1 VETRRDFGSLRDAAC
16 GPFSLRIVADC
27 PLIPG
32 CISQGKDQ
40 REALANIRET
50 IELCMETQPHESWSL
65 PPDYQVIDIDVAA

>member
-1 VETRRDFGSLRDAAC
+1 MKLPVVLTPGEDGW
-16 GPFSLRIVADC
+16 IVAEC

-40 REALANIRET
+40 REALANIREA
-50 IELCMETQPHESWSL
+50 IELCMQTQPREGWSL